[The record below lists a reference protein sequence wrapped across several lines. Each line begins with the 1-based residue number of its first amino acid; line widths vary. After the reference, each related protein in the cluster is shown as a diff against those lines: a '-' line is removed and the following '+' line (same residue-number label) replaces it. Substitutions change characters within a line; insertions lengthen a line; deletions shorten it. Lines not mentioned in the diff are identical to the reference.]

1 MTPQQPC
8 GVGTMISAGL
18 RVRQLVQ
25 GVRSISESGSFAK
38 TKNGNDL
45 FKGLSIYEL
54 KTQLSIQSVLKKKEK
69 LNSYSKN
76 ENVNVRNVQICGE
89 FL

>member
-1 MTPQQPC
+1 MPK
-8 GVGTMISAGL
+8 VL
-18 RVRQLVQ
+18 
-25 GVRSISESGSFAK
+25 RSINESGGFGK
-38 TKNGNDL
+38 IKNGNDL
-45 FKGLSIYEL
+45 FKGLSICKW

-76 ENVNVRNVQICGE
+76 EKVSVRNVQICGE